1 MVGVASAIEN
11 CFWAQ
16 DLEFVH
22 DREDFSGNYTVV
34 KEYQLKQGTVCEFL
48 INTKTKITW
57 QSEDLSVRYL
67 PYFQN
72 PLEPT
77 ECKADTN
84 GDVKIPYVEDTEI
97 TMGYVQDRSSD
108 R

>member
-1 MVGVASAIEN
+1 MVTTIKSTLLLFLTFYIGMASAIEN

-34 KEYQLKQGTVCEFL
+34 KEYQLKKGTVCEFL

-57 QSEDLSVRYL
+57 
-67 PYFQN
+67 
-72 PLEPT
+72 
-77 ECKADTN
+77 
-84 GDVKIPYVEDTEI
+84 
-97 TMGYVQDRSSD
+97 
-108 R
+108 